1 MEAER
6 VGVCVCVYKYEVIKC
21 DETRECETWSSTNVG
36 RLVGERFDGSCPLSV
51 AYGQRGIS
59 TRNWIITH
67 ACGRH
72 VSNEQCGNVA
82 PSSQGARPTTRHGHG
97 RGAAAD
103 TVRAINGWPPS
114 PVRTRG
120 SPIRDQP
127 YPCDDGVRVVTPHRT
142 ALRITNERCST
153 PGNGDPQKHPTET
166 LTQ

>member
-1 MEAER
+1 MVAER
-6 VGVCVCVYKYEVIKC
+6 VCVCMCVKSDKVW
-21 DETRECETWSSTNVG
+21 RECETWSSTNVG
-36 RLVGERFDGSCPLSV
+36 RLVGERSDGSCRLSV
-51 AYGQRGIS
+51 AYGQRGHVIS
-59 TRNWIITH
+59 TGNWIITH
-67 ACGRH
+67 TCGRQ

-82 PSSQGARPTTRHGHG
+82 PSSRGARPTPRPGHG

-114 PVRTRG
+114 PVRTRV

-127 YPCDDGVRVVTPHRT
+127 YPCDDGVCVVTPHHT
-142 ALRITNERCST
+142 ALRITSERRST